1 MSVMSWVKA
10 HIAMPRPSGPERL
23 LRRFMPGA
31 DTPIHCDA
39 IVATEDGSWRVQ
51 TRGRRSFRLFELRET
66 QPEACLLTYRARMRS
81 ENVQPRAYLEMW
93 CHIPDEGE
101 FASRGTQTALR
112 GDSGWV
118 TCETRFQLK
127 PGQRPD
133 AIKLNLAF
141 DGPGAIEIRDIQLT
155 ATPLA

>member
-1 MSVMSWVKA
+1 MSVMSWLRA
-10 HIAMPRPSGPERL
+10 RIAEPRPAGPARL
-23 LRRFMPGA
+23 LRRYTPA
-31 DTPIHCDA
+31 TDTPIHHSA
-39 IVATEDGSWRVQ
+39 ISATSECWRVQ
-51 TRGRRSFRLFELRET
+51 TRGRRSFRLFELRGAGL
-66 QPEACLLTYRARMRS
+66 EACLLTYRARMRS
-81 ENVQPRAYLEMW
+81 ENVHPRAYLEMW

-101 FASRGTQTALR
+101 FASRGIPTALR

-141 DGPGAIEIRDIQLT
+141 DGPGAVEISDISLT